1 MRKLVGVILL
11 GLSLAST
18 SWADQAQRG
27 AVTGVI
33 QSQIDAF
40 MEDDFD
46 RAFTFASPN
55 IRSMFGTPDNFGRMV
70 RQGYPMVWRP
80 ADVSYG
86 QTESGA
92 GRVLQNVVIRDADGV
107 VHVLEYEMIPI
118 SEGWQING
126 VRLLRAPQLGA

>member
-1 MRKLVGVILL
+1 MRRLVGVILL
-11 GLSLAST
+11 GLTLAS
-18 SWADQAQRG
+18 SAWANDAQRG

-55 IRSMFGTPDNFGRMV
+55 IRGLFGTPDNFERMV
-70 RQGYPMVWRP
+70 KQGYPMVWRP

-86 QTESGA
+86 QTENGE

-107 VHVLEYEMIPI
+107 VHVLEYEMIPA
-118 SEGWQING
+118 SGSWQING
-126 VRLLRAPQLGA
+126 VRLVKAAELGA